1 MQPIT
6 KEELKRI
13 IEEAKSAG
21 KDVSELEN
29 MFAGSGEIESFLEKL
44 IEEEKAANKDT
55 STLEKKLAERGIPKP
70 PVGETK
76 KIKTENSVMVIV
88 STGPAREEDFE

>member
-13 IEEAKSAG
+13 IEEAKTVG
-21 KDVSELEN
+21 KDVSKLEN
-29 MFAGSGEIESFLEKL
+29 LLAGRGEIDMFLEKL
-44 IEEEKAANKDT
+44 IEEKAANKDT
-55 STLEKKLAERGIPKP
+55 STLEKKLAERGIPKI

-76 KIKTENSVMVIV
+76 QINTEKGVMVIV
-88 STGPAREEDFE
+88 STGPAKEEDFE